1 MAARFPRFRIRL
13 RGTATFRPIS
23 PVVFVPLAE
32 GISSC
37 EVLQSQVRSGPLEV
51 DLRFPYHPHV
61 TVAHD
66 LDKDALDRAYDA
78 LSEYDCAFDV
88 AALQPLRA
96 RRRRRVAPAALVP
109 AGRLSLRY
117 PGYRR
122 RNGHQDRAAVWAR
135 FKRTQLWRAWKR
147 YGDRRGNRLAGATS
161 FFGFLSMFPLIV
173 LAAAVTGPLLADDA
187 VDDAEGRAEDR
198 TCPASATRSTWTR

>member
-1 MAARFPRFRIRL
+1 MATIGVAIPIAEPYGTELQKYREQFGDPMATSIPTHVTLLPPTEVADDDMAMIDEHLLAVAARFPSFRIRL

-51 DLRFPYHPHV
+51 ELRFGYHPHV

-66 LDKDALDRAYDA
+66 LDKEALDLAYDT

-88 AALQPLRA
+88 TAF
-96 RRRRRVAPAALVP
+96 
-109 AGRLSLRY
+109 SRY
-117 PGYRR
+117 EHGAD
-122 RNGHQDRAAVWAR
+122 GVWR
-135 FKRTQLWRAWKR
+135 PQRSFP
-147 YGDRRGNRLAGATS
+147 LAG
-161 FFGFLSMFPLIV
+161 
-173 LAAAVTGPLLADDA
+173 
-187 VDDAEGRAEDR
+187 
-198 TCPASATRSTWTR
+198 

>member
-1 MAARFPRFRIRL
+1 MATIGVAIPIAEPFGSELQKFRAEFGDPMAASIPTHVTLLPPTEIADAALATIDEHLLAVAARFPSFRIRL

-37 EVLQSQVRSGPLEV
+37 EVLQSQVRSGPLAV

-66 LDKDALDRAYDA
+66 LTKDALDLAYDT

-88 AALQPLRA
+88 TAFD
-96 RRRRRVAPAALVP
+96 
-109 AGRLSLRY
+109 RY
-117 PGYRR
+117 EHGAD
-122 RNGHQDRAAVWAR
+122 GVWR
-135 FKRTQLWRAWKR
+135 PQR
-147 YGDRRGNRLAGATS
+147 S
-161 FFGFLSMFPLIV
+161 FPL
-173 LAAAVTGPLLADDA
+173 TG
-187 VDDAEGRAEDR
+187 
-198 TCPASATRSTWTR
+198 

>member
-1 MAARFPRFRIRL
+1 MTTIGVAIPIAEPYGSELQKFRADFGDPMAASIPTHVTLLPPTEIEATDLGVIDEHLLAVAARFPRFRIRL

-37 EVLQSQVRSGPLEV
+37 EVLQSQVRSGPLQI

-88 AALQPLRA
+88 EYF
-96 RRRRRVAPAALVP
+96 
-109 AGRLSLRY
+109 SRY
-117 PGYRR
+117 EHGTD
-122 RNGHQDRAAVWAR
+122 GVWR
-135 FKRTQLWRAWKR
+135 PQRSFP
-147 YGDRRGNRLAGATS
+147 LAG
-161 FFGFLSMFPLIV
+161 
-173 LAAAVTGPLLADDA
+173 
-187 VDDAEGRAEDR
+187 
-198 TCPASATRSTWTR
+198 

>member
-1 MAARFPRFRIRL
+1 MAMIGVAIPIAEPYGSELQKYRSEFGDPMAALIPTHVTLLPPTEIDDADLALVDDHLLEVAARFPSFRIRL

-78 LSEYDCAFDV
+78 LAEYDCAFDV
-88 AALQPLRA
+88 
-96 RRRRRVAPAALVP
+96 
-109 AGRLSLRY
+109 
-117 PGYRR
+117 
-122 RNGHQDRAAVWAR
+122 
-135 FKRTQLWRAWKR
+135 
-147 YGDRRGNRLAGATS
+147 
-161 FFGFLSMFPLIV
+161 
-173 LAAAVTGPLLADDA
+173 DA
-187 VDDAEGRAEDR
+187 FSR
-198 TCPASATRSTWTR
+198 